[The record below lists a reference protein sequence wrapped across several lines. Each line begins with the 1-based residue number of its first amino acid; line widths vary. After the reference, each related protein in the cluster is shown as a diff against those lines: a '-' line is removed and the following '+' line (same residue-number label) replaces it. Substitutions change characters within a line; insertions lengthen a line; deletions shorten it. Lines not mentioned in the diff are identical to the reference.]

1 MIKFSDDQLLL
12 EIILANEDSNFKLYN
27 HLDVIKNKKIYDEK
41 IYDQLPGIVT
51 NQRKW
56 QLYLGDIIKKGK

>member
-1 MIKFSDDQLLL
+1 MIKFSDEQLLF
-12 EIILANEDSNFKLYN
+12 EILLANEDSNIKLYN

-51 NQRKW
+51 K
-56 QLYLGDIIKKGK
+56 